1 MSQVSSRAAGA
12 PLLSLTDI
20 EAAARRIEGRIL
32 RSPFLRSDA
41 LSRLTGAEIYL
52 KYDHLQAT
60 GAFKERGAANRIALL
75 SAAERKAGII
85 AMSAGNHAQAV
96 ARHAALTGISATI
109 VMPKHTPSTKVT
121 RTASWGAK
129 VVLHGETLAEAAAHA
144 RELAQRDGLFFL
156 HPYDDLGV
164 MAGQGTMAL
173 EMLQDVPDLDMMA
186 VAVGGGGLISGCATV
201 ARALRPELEIVG
213 VEVENYAAF
222 AQALA
227 DKPIKVGGPTIAEG
241 IAVRD
246 IGQQPLSVLRAL
258 NVEVLVVSEHDIEN
272 AVAALIENAKQVAE
286 GAGGAGL
293 AAVLAFPDRFRGKKV
308 GIPICG
314 ANIDSRILANT
325 LMRSLLRDGRIMR
338 VVLEMPDRPG
348 MLAEIASRISALGGN
363 IIEVAHH
370 RLFSAPSV
378 QDAELEVMIEAR
390 DAAHGAAIE
399 AALAELFVLRRL

>member
-1 MSQVSSRAAGA
+1 MTQSQ
-12 PLLSLTDI
+12 LSLADV
-20 EAAARRIEGRIL
+20 EAAAQRIEGRIL

-75 SAAERKAGII
+75 SAAEREAGII

-96 ARHAALTGISATI
+96 ARHAALAGISATI
-109 VMPKHTPSTKVT
+109 VMPKHTPATKVT
-121 RTASWGAK
+121 RTAAWGAK
-129 VVLHGETLAEAAAHA
+129 VVLHGETLAEAATHAH
-144 RELAQRDGLFFL
+144 ELAKRDGLFFL

-186 VAVGGGGLISGCATV
+186 IAAGGGGLVAGCATV
-201 ARALRPELEIVG
+201 TRALRPELELVG

-222 AQALA
+222 AKALA
-227 DKPIKVGGPTIAEG
+227 GKPIEVGGPTVAEG

-246 IGQQPLSVLRAL
+246 IGKQPFSVLQAL
-258 NVEVLVVSEHDIEN
+258 NVEVLVVTEHDVERAI
-272 AVAALIENAKQVAE
+272 AALVENAKQVAE
-286 GAGGAGL
+286 GAGAVGL
-293 AAVLAFPDRFRGKKV
+293 AAVLAFPDRFQGKKV

-325 LMRSLLRDGRIMR
+325 LMRTLLRDGRIMR

-348 MLAEIASRISALGGN
+348 MLAEVASRIGARGGN

-370 RLFSAPSV
+370 RLFSSPSV

-399 AALAELFVLRRL
+399 AALAEVFVLRRL

>member
-1 MSQVSSRAAGA
+1 MLQGKLPMTSSQ
-12 PLLSLTDI
+12 LSLADI
-20 EAAARRIEGRIL
+20 EAAAQRIEGRIL

-75 SAAERKAGII
+75 SPQERQAGII

-109 VMPKHTPSTKVT
+109 VMPKHTPATKVT
-121 RTASWGAK
+121 RTSAWGAK

-144 RELAQRDGLFFL
+144 HELAKRDGLFFL

-186 VAVGGGGLISGCATV
+186 IAAGGGGLVSGCATV
-201 ARALRPELEIVG
+201 ARAMRPELEIVG

-222 AQALA
+222 AKALA
-227 DKPIKVGGPTIAEG
+227 GKPIEVGGPTVAEG

-258 NVEVLVVSEHDIEN
+258 NVEVLVVTEHDIERSI
-272 AVAALIENAKQVAE
+272 AALVENAKQVAE
-286 GAGGAGL
+286 GAGAVGL
-293 AAVLAFPDRFRGKKV
+293 AAVLAFPDRFQGKKV

-325 LMRSLLRDGRIMR
+325 LMRTLLRDGRIMR

-348 MLAEIASRISALGGN
+348 MLAEVAARIGARGGN

-370 RLFSAPSV
+370 RLFSSPSV
-378 QDAELEVMIEAR
+378 QDAQLEVMIEAR

-399 AALAELFVLRRL
+399 AALAEVFVLRRL